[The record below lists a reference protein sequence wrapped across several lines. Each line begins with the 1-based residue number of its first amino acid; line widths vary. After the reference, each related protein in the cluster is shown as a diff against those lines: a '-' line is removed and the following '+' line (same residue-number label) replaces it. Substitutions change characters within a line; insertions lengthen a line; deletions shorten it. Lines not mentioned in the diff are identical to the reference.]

1 MEYTKEQKIELFNK
15 LPENLKSI
23 ITSTELPEKVQVIS
37 DKYNLMLDN
46 YAVLSDEIILLI
58 LGATSQKDFV
68 SNISKKMNIGTD
80 TCTNIAKDVNDQ
92 ILNDIKSDLRE
103 SNEPAPDSIVFNES
117 EISPLPD
124 KQPTTPSYSIPTK
137 KPNPVVT
144 SVPTYTHPPEITK
157 DIPNIEKVGNF
168 KIEESTPSTVENKSQ
183 EIDKDKVLQG
193 IEEPEKLEQVSMI
206 DHLLTTPVSNKEK
219 VIDKKVEIKEY
230 KTDPYR
236 ETI

>member
-15 LPENLKSI
+15 LPETLKNI
-23 ITSTELPEKVQVIS
+23 ITSTELPEKIQSIS
-37 DKYNLMLDN
+37 DKYDLMLDN
-46 YAVLSDEIILLI
+46 YSVLSNEIVLLI

-68 SNISKKMNIGTD
+68 SNISNKMNMGTD
-80 TCTNIAKDVNDQ
+80 ICTNIAKDVNDQ

-103 SNEPAPDSIVFNES
+103 SREPATDSIIFNES

-124 KQPTTPSYSIPTK
+124 KQPATSSYSIPTK

-144 SVPTYTHPPEITK
+144 SIPTYTHPPEITK

-168 KIEESTPSTVENKSQ
+168 KIEESTPSIVENKSQ
-183 EIDKDKVLQG
+183 EISKDEVLKG

-206 DHLLTTPVSNKEK
+206 DHLLTTPISNKEK
-219 VIDKKVEIKEY
+219 IIDKKVEVKEY

-236 ETI
+236 ESL